1 MAAED
6 ARNVFFVRV
15 SGIKAQKSEKVKELF
30 GNVKMVDAGYDDEFA
45 FVTEEMSEGDYE
57 KAAAQID
64 GVIK

>member
-15 SGIKAQKSEKVKELF
+15 SGIKAQKSDKVKELF

-45 FVTEEMSEGDYE
+45 FVTEEMSEGE
-57 KAAAQID
+57 VPEGCRAV
-64 GVIK
+64 GGCH